1 MADAPVGATSIEQK
15 MAGISAADLAAWTSV
30 ARTYGLPTITPY
42 GPRPAIV
49 GGDVHQERGSVAL
62 AVGQRDR
69 AGRRPQAGGGR
80 KSLLKPFALSRQAGV
95 AAPPTLP
102 RLPTFG
108 LRRRRS
114 SALTRSIKPRR
125 RRRLRR

>member
-69 AGRRPQAGGGR
+69 AGRRPQAGGRPQILAQAVRLIATSRRGR
-80 KSLLKPFALSRQAGV
+80 TADAP
-95 AAPPTLP
+95 AAPNIRPASPTLV
-102 RLPTFG
+102 
-108 LRRRRS
+108 
-114 SALTRSIKPRR
+114 SADQIDQA
-125 RRRLRR
+125 

>member
-30 ARTYGLPTITPY
+30 ARTYGLPTITRM
-42 GPRPAIV
+42 GRDPRLLAAMSTKSGARSRWPWASAI
-49 GGDVHQERGSVAL
+49 G
-62 AVGQRDR
+62 RD
-69 AGRRPQAGGGR
+69 AGRRPGGGR

-114 SALTRSIKPRR
+114 SALTTSIKPRT